1 LNYSCIREAAI
12 VLNQD
17 FQDLGNYNFETYRK
31 KDDAFIA
38 SKRKMS
44 LILLHN
50 NHRNHNNHSSDKNT
64 IKGFKRR
71 LPTYHL
77 K

>member
-1 LNYSCIREAAI
+1 M
-12 VLNQD
+12 
-17 FQDLGNYNFETYRK
+17 ETYRK